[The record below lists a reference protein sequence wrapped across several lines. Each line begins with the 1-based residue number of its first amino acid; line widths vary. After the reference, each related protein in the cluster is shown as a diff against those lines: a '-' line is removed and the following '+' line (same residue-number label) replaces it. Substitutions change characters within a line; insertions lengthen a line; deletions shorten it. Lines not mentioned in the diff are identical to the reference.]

1 MLRTTTFNT
10 NTNTITIDPSTDLT
24 DGTYI
29 IYFVV
34 RTAAS
39 GGGAGVSIKQVGKF
53 TIDTIAPSFSYTIPY
68 YSLTVGTPITPMSP
82 TPTTTEANPKRSGGY
97 TLKAGYSLPPG
108 LHLNTDTGAI
118 TGTPTTAKIR
128 PHITIIVETDKA
140 GNTGEYRITF
150 PAVNASLVT
159 FFPAEGAYVTDNTTN
174 ITIAFGLPVVTR
186 SGERITD
193 TNAALNT
200 LINPNINVLTFID
213 AHTLVTLKKKNGG
226 AGGVGGSDL
235 TTLVNTEFAANSNSN
250 SNPDTITINPAAN
263 LADGTYTTRLLSNEA
278 NEVITSA
285 GGTPSWVM

>member
-1 MLRTTTFNT
+1 M
-10 NTNTITIDPSTDLT
+10 
-24 DGTYI
+24 
-29 IYFVV
+29 
-34 RTAAS
+34 
-39 GGGAGVSIKQVGKF
+39 Q
-53 TIDTIAPSFSYTIPY
+53 
-68 YSLTVGTPITPMSP
+68 
-82 TPTTTEANPKRSGGY
+82 
-97 TLKAGYSLPPG
+97 
-108 LHLNTDTGAI
+108 
-118 TGTPTTAKIR
+118 
-128 PHITIIVETDKA
+128 A
-140 GNTGEYRITF
+140 GNTGEDTITF

-226 AGGVGGSDL
+226 AGGVDGSDL

-285 GGTPSWVM
+285 GRDSLVGHVDFHVDTTAPEFSYETVPGSLTVGTLITRMSPTIEEANPKDTGGYFLKSGLPPGLKSLHVDTGVKSPAFL